1 MAAFNIIYHP
11 DILQDVARI
20 PKNIRQIIARAI
32 DERLGTDPVQF
43 GEPLRRG
50 LRGFRKLRVGDYR
63 IIYEINKQ
71 NVDILLIGN
80 RKDVYEKAPRRIDR
94 SLEQ

>member
-1 MAAFNIIYHP
+1 MASFNIIYHP
-11 DILQDVARI
+11 DIPQDVARI

-50 LRGFRKLRVGDYR
+50 LQGFRKLRVGDYR
-63 IIYEINKQ
+63 IIYQISKQ
-71 NVDILLIGN
+71 TVEILLIGD
-80 RKDVYEKAPRRIDR
+80 RKDVYKMAPRRVGN
-94 SLEQ
+94 

>member
-1 MAAFNIIYHP
+1 MASFNIIYHP
-11 DILQDVARI
+11 DIRQDIARI

-32 DERLGTDPVQF
+32 EERLGTDPEQF

-50 LRGFRKLRVGDYR
+50 LHGFRKLRVGDYR

-71 NVDILLIGN
+71 NVEILLIGH
-80 RKDVYEKAPRRIDR
+80 RKDAYENGLFWEDCGCG
-94 SLEQ
+94 

>member
-1 MAAFNIIYHP
+1 MASFNIIYHP
-11 DILQDVARI
+11 DIPQDVARI

-32 DERLGTDPVQF
+32 DERLTTDPVQF

-71 NVDILLIGN
+71 NVEILLIGN
-80 RKDVYEKAPRRIDR
+80 RKDVYEKAPRRVDD
-94 SLEQ
+94 

>member
-71 NVDILLIGN
+71 
-80 RKDVYEKAPRRIDR
+80 
-94 SLEQ
+94 

>member
-1 MAAFNIIYHP
+1 MASYNIIYHP
-11 DILQDVARI
+11 DIPQDVARI

-50 LRGFRKLRVGDYR
+50 LQGFRKLRVGDYR
-63 IIYEINKQ
+63 IIYQISKQ
-71 NVDILLIGN
+71 TVEILLIGD
-80 RKDVYEKAPRRIDR
+80 RKDVYKMAPRRVGN
-94 SLEQ
+94 